1 MKSLFSHLLR
11 VVRFLIWMKSWK
23 VLSNVSSAMNS
34 LFLGSGGD
42 GSGESV
48 VSVRTGSEAVVV
60 TGVCNGGSGHGR
72 GSGVSCGSSGVSSYG
87 SCVDISRGGSSGNVH
102 VRLSRDLDIDVRLS
116 SDLFVNVGLSS
127 DLLVDVGLGL
137 DLDID
142 VGLSSDLFVDVGLS

>member
-72 GSGVSCGSSGVSSYG
+72 GSGVSCRGSGHGSSGVSSYG

-102 VRLSRDLDIDVRLS
+102 VRLSRDLGIDVRLSGDLDIDVRLS

-127 DLLVDVGLGL
+127 DL
-137 DLDID
+137 
-142 VGLSSDLFVDVGLS
+142 FVDVGLSEG

>member
-1 MKSLFSHLLR
+1 
-11 VVRFLIWMKSWK
+11 MKSWK
-23 VLSNVSSAMNS
+23 VLSNVSPAMNS

-72 GSGVSCGSSGVSSYG
+72 GSGVSCRGGSVSHRGSGHG

-102 VRLSRDLDIDVRLS
+102 VRLSRDLGIDVRLS
-116 SDLFVNVGLSS
+116 GDLDVNVGLSS

-142 VGLSSDLFVDVGLS
+142 VGLSSNLLVDILLSG

>member
-48 VSVRTGSEAVVV
+48 VSVRIGSEAVVV
-60 TGVCNGGSGHGR
+60 TGVCNGGSSHGR
-72 GSGVSCGSSGVSSYG
+72 GSGVSCRGSSVSHRGSGHGSSGVGGYRSG
-87 SCVDISRGGSSGNVH
+87 VDISRGGSSGNVH
-102 VRLSRDLDIDVRLS
+102 VR
-116 SDLFVNVGLSS
+116 
-127 DLLVDVGLGL
+127 
-137 DLDID
+137 
-142 VGLSSDLFVDVGLS
+142 